1 MTTQLQEAKNDV
13 HNFIQNH
20 GGHWG
25 VTEFDQGLNDLNR
38 VVIDEFYS
46 LYPDCWVGVIN
57 RYDKNKPIMKKH
69 GGDFV
74 YNFQWVFIIPEFDQT
89 LLSLIESYENTP
101 YSSKLIKDIDKI
113 FNRIEELKGITF
125 QWV

>member
-1 MTTQLQEAKNDV
+1 METALKKA
-13 HNFIQNH
+13 QNNIYSFVKCH
-20 GGHWG
+20 GGWLG
-25 VTEFDQGLNDLNR
+25 VSEFDQGLNDLNR